1 MRCTSLKTSARTL
14 GIQRTFPV
22 TCLASLLLA
31 LPAWAQAPATTPA
44 TPAPTGPAPA
54 VSAPEPSPAATA
66 APTAPN
72 PPDDARPDTVR
83 EHFAPLINQPGGLT
97 SKEAALAA
105 AKQSPTAAAAQT
117 KVESAQ
123 AQIEGVTWRYLPTL
137 TLSASYTH

>member
-1 MRCTSLKTSARTL
+1 
-14 GIQRTFPV
+14 
-22 TCLASLLLA
+22 
-31 LPAWAQAPATTPA
+31 
-44 TPAPTGPAPA
+44 A

-137 TLSASYTH
+137 TLSASYTHLSPQPTVGEAQPFNIVVSETPGQVM